1 MPVASFVTTEAPPGA
16 LPFSQRSYIFMTSQL
31 KTAML
36 LGLLT
41 AIIII
46 LGGLMGGRTGVI
58 FAFGLAVIMNVGSYW
73 YSDKIVLSMYSARE
87 LSPEEAPYLHQ
98 IVEELAARAGIPKP
112 RVCIVPEEAPNAF
125 ATGRNPENA
134 VVAVTDGIMRLLSP
148 QELRGVIAHEIGH
161 IVNRDILIQT
171 IAGVMASAIVT
182 LANILQFSAIF
193 GGNRDEN
200 GNSNPI
206 AALVLAILAP
216 IAASLIQMAISRSR
230 EYLADDTGAA
240 LCGQPLALAGAL
252 HRLGQASGQI
262 PMHQGNPST
271 EQMFIV
277 TPLFGNGGMAR
288 LFSTHPPLEE
298 RIARLQAMARHG

>member
-1 MPVASFVTTEAPPGA
+1 
-16 LPFSQRSYIFMTSQL
+16 
-31 KTAML
+31 ML
-36 LGLLT
+36 LGLLS

-200 GNSNPI
+200 GNSNPL

-271 EQMFIV
+271 QQMFIV